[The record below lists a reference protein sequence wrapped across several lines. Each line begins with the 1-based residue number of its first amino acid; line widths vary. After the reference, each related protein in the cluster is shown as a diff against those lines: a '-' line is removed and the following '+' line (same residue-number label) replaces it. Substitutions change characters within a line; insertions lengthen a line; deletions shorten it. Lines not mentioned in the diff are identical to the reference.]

1 MKRRTLTLIVLVGL
15 ALYVAGV
22 AAQEILLDENIKAGK
37 LMCFRDFSD
46 PKKYY
51 YLADQPH
58 VALRVDNNMP
68 EFAFIKYVKNVPREG
83 EGGIEE
89 GEGGGVVTCLMSYE
103 VSDEDRR
110 EAERVLQQMVPG
122 AKLAGPVIYR
132 AGSYAVT
139 TPLASGEGEDDEAM
153 KFIHQI
159 FATGK
164 APVLEGHKCAVS
176 MRLTKEGAT
185 LLWESFKMG
194 TSQVSVVYEMEVK
207 GYRNPFEAT
216 IIADWSKITKHHQL
230 QAGIKAKWFGA
241 DIDMLWQELRQQG
254 AVQIIQKGE
263 DENMEKILAEAQ
275 RIIMARIFD
284 REEMPSLGDLASQAG
299 GQNAYSNLDR
309 AVSYMR
315 DEEARRRSRPSGTR
329 EGSTTTSELYINWPG
344 PESDYARDTS
354 RWVVVAGEPSGAAE
368 DTSGASDQLDAQE
381 QRDFDRH
388 VQEGNEHWR
397 AGRYQQAADAYEEA
411 WLIDPRLGVDY
422 NIAQCHAALGDYGH
436 ALTEFQQLE
445 TLETDAGRQFR
456 QRYPQLFLDVAEC
469 LLAGNRAREAATRI
483 ETFMQRAREADL
495 PNEEHHMTRAR
506 QLAQQCRDAG
516 VEVNEGGSGESDHTP
531 DTAAASTGGGGT
543 GGGETGGG
551 ETGGGGTGGGGTGG
565 GSDLRES
572 PLLGG
577 AGSAESRRSSL
588 RRPGEQSPAAER
600 RDALRSPYGDE
611 AGGDGAASGGASERA
626 EGGGRER
633 EQERTSGISMLVS
646 YKMRNIKVSGRQEIT
661 LKKYTLD
668 TQPFVFTANI
678 NGMRRYMD
686 NPAVFK
692 AVNLDDPV
700 FKQREVL
707 VSLDG
712 QDAADFDKFINY
724 VTVQLRKKHQN
735 GDITY
740 DEIKINKD
748 NFQQSA
754 NYFRMVYG
762 WKGDNDRTKWLS
774 FDYKVVWS
782 FFGGAV
788 YEQPWTTTDE
798 FMINVSPPTKYRTIR
813 FEADPQ
819 MLRDENVRHVDATI
833 RYTLFGTPWAER
845 VTLKSSDEAPEKEVE
860 YVHMDG
866 DYDYEYELSWR
877 LRGNKKVETGPL
889 AGDDTIIYCDELPE
903 N

>member
-1 MKRRTLTLIVLVGL
+1 MKRHTLTLIVLVGL
-15 ALYVAGV
+15 ALYAAGI
-22 AAQEILLDENIKAGK
+22 AAQEILLDENVKAGK
-37 LMCFRDFSD
+37 LLCFRDFGD

-58 VALRVDNNMP
+58 VALKDKGQP

-103 VSDEDRR
+103 VDEDDRR

-139 TPLASGEGEDDEAM
+139 TPLASGEDEGADVM

-164 APVLEGHKCAVS
+164 APVLEGHKCAVA

-216 IIADWSKITKHHQL
+216 IIADWSKVTKHRQL
-230 QAGIKAKWFGA
+230 QAGVKAKWFGA
-241 DIDMLWQELRQQG
+241 DLDMLWQDLRQTG

-263 DENMEKILAEAQ
+263 DANMEKILAEAQ

-284 REEMPSLGDLASQAG
+284 REEMPSLGTLASQAG

-315 DEEARRRSRPSGTR
+315 DEETRRRNRPSGSR
-329 EGSTTTSELYINWPG
+329 EGRTTSSKLYIDWPG
-344 PESDYARDTS
+344 PESEYARDTGY
-354 RWVVVAGEPSGAAE
+354 WVVVASE
-368 DTSGASDQLDAQE
+368 DGDSDHEQE
-381 QRDFDRH
+381 E
-388 VQEGNEHWR
+388 VS
-397 AGRYQQAADAYEEA
+397 
-411 WLIDPRLGVDY
+411 
-422 NIAQCHAALGDYGH
+422 
-436 ALTEFQQLE
+436 
-445 TLETDAGRQFR
+445 ETD
-456 QRYPQLFLDVAEC
+456 
-469 LLAGNRAREAATRI
+469 T
-483 ETFMQRAREADL
+483 ETTTE
-495 PNEEHHMTRAR
+495 
-506 QLAQQCRDAG
+506 
-516 VEVNEGGSGESDHTP
+516 
-531 DTAAASTGGGGT
+531 GGGGT
-543 GGGETGGG
+543 GAGTETGGTEG
-551 ETGGGGTGGGGTGG
+551 EE
-565 GSDLRES
+565 GSRRGELRES

-577 AGSAESRRSSL
+577 TGSAESRRSRL
-588 RRPGEQSPAAER
+588 RRPGERSPAAEQ
-600 RDALRSPYGDE
+600 RDALRSPYREDE
-611 AGGDGAASGGASERA
+611 GGDGAAADRADERA
-626 EGGGRER
+626 EGRDRER
-633 EQERTSGISMLVS
+633 EEERTSGISMLVS
-646 YKMRNIKVSGRQEIT
+646 YKMRKIKVSGRQEIT

-678 NGMRRYMD
+678 NGMRRYMND
-686 NPAVFK
+686 PGVFK

-724 VTVQLRKKHQN
+724 VTVQLRKEHQN
-735 GDITY
+735 GQTTY
-740 DEIKINKD
+740 QEIKIDKT
-748 NFQQSA
+748 NFQENA

-762 WKGDNDRTKWLS
+762 WKGDTDRTKWIS
-774 FDYKVVWS
+774 FKYKVVWS

-788 YEQPWTTTDE
+788 YEQPWTTTDD
-798 FMINVSPPTKYRTIR
+798 FMISVSPPTKYRTIR
-813 FEADPQ
+813 FEADPE

-833 RYTLFGTPWAER
+833 RYTLFGTPWSKR
-845 VTLKSSDEAPEKEVE
+845 VILRSRDEAPEKEVE
-860 YVHMDG
+860 YVHLDG

-903 N
+903 KPTN